1 MSMSFLNSF
10 LDQVVTGDCL
20 TVLPQLPSGSVDM
33 VLTDPPYLVRYQSR
47 DGRRVPN
54 DDTDTW
60 LAPTFAEAYRVLKR
74 DRFCVSFCGFTQADR
89 FLAAW
94 KAAGFR
100 VLEHLIWR
108 KRYPSST
115 GCVRRYH
122 EQAYVLAKGHPR
134 RPKMLL
140 PSVLEWRYTGDTLH
154 PTQKPVDALL
164 PLLMAFSQIGDVILD
179 PFAGSGSTAVAAAM
193 LGRHSIAIELSEPY
207 ARIARDRLRS
217 GAYRTV

>member
-1 MSMSFLNSF
+1 MSLPHSFLNHVIS
-10 LDQVVTGDCL
+10 GDCL
-20 TVLPQLPSGSVDM
+20 TVLPQLPAESVDM

-60 LAPTFAEAYRVLKR
+60 LAPAFAEAYRVLRPDK
-74 DRFCVSFCGFTQADR
+74 FCVSFCGFTQSER
-89 FLAAW
+89 FLAVW

-100 VLEHLIWR
+100 VLEHLVWR

-115 GCVRRYH
+115 GFVRRYH
-122 EQAYVLAKGHPR
+122 EQAYVLAKGNPR
-134 RPKMLL
+134 RPNVLL
-140 PSVLEWRYTGDTLH
+140 PSVLEWRYTTNTLH
-154 PTQKPVDALL
+154 PTQKPVGALL
-164 PLLMAFSQIGDVILD
+164 PLVMAFSQIGDVILD

-193 LGRHSIAIELSEPY
+193 LGRHSIAIELSEGY

-217 GAYRTV
+217 GAYRTM